1 MAQLAIKH
9 GNAIKT
15 FLILPVICIVAILS
29 FAFTKRN
36 SKSPEPMSIYAS
48 YYGRPVMHTFYEKVS
63 VGEDDLLEVWKE
75 EWSRLGFEAR
85 VLTLE
90 DAKRH
95 PYFEEM
101 EAMMTP
107 LFGGG
112 YDAMCFYRWLA
123 MAASG
128 GGWMS
133 DYDTFPT
140 NFPTYE
146 GLNLPNGGQ
155 FTSFEDHIPC
165 LLSGS
170 ASEWTRV
177 SRLLMDAVHRVAIEP
192 KSDMHTFELIRGDEN
207 HGVDYRERT
216 ANLREGFVY
225 QSPRTVDC
233 EAMAVGRA
241 IHIAHRYTIHAFQKG
256 LFPFQDEVSN
266 YDQAFKRRAEAIKVF
281 LDDWQ
286 KQCGGSNVKR

>member
-1 MAQLAIKH
+1 MKH
-9 GNAIKT
+9 GNDVKKI
-15 FLILPVICIVAILS
+15 LILPVIGIIAILT
-29 FAFTKRN
+29 FAATKHR
-36 SKSPEPMSIYAS
+36 SSPPETMSIYAS

-75 EWSRLGFEAR
+75 EWSSLGFEAR

-90 DAKRH
+90 DAKKH
-95 PYFEEM
+95 PYFLEM
-101 EAMMTP
+101 EALMTP

-140 NFPTYE
+140 NFPTVE
-146 GLNLPNGGQ
+146 GLNLPNGGK

-170 ASEWTRV
+170 ANEWTRV
-177 SRLLMDAVHRVAIEP
+177 SRLLMDAVHRVEIEP

-233 EAMAVGRA
+233 DAMAVGRA

-256 LFPFQDEVSN
+256 LFPFQDEVNN
-266 YDQAFKRRAEAIKVF
+266 YDEAFQRRAEAIKVF
-281 LDDWQ
+281 MDDWK
-286 KQCGGSNVKR
+286 KQCGGSNVTR